1 MFQISIEIADM
12 KPMKNKQRSMN
23 LFLALLSLFL
33 ISCENQEIT
42 EIKLSLKKAQDRARE
57 KALLTV
63 KSGTIKRGQGFHQ
76 ALRDLSVKRKN
87 SMSVINGLRD
97 YVEFSKLRVGDKLT
111 ATYDKDKKLIGFSYQ
126 QNAAEKHIL
135 LKNQETES
143 WDYKYHEE
151 KTEWIT
157 RILTGELKKDSTLQT
172 DLIETGLKRSVVAD
186 IINVLLCK
194 VNFRMNARMG
204 DKYKVL
210 LNERMFNGKILETEI
225 LYTAYSGFRAGRSEA
240 FYYNDG
246 EKKSTYTAHYT
257 EEGEALIRS
266 GLRYPLSRLHVRS
279 RYGMR
284 RHPVTGRRTM
294 HRGVDLRGRRGAP
307 VHAVAR
313 GLVVESL
320 YNPFAGNRVAI
331 RHADRSIS
339 YYMHLKNRAV
349 KKGDRVLAHQIIGR
363 VGKTGRVT
371 GPHLHFGFKN
381 SKGRWMN
388 PLSKRMI
395 ATPKLKGERY
405 TKLTKQIE
413 QTKSLIRNIEID
425 KLSRYIASP
434 DDSNS

>member
-1 MFQISIEIADM
+1 ME
-12 KPMKNKQRSMN
+12 NKQKTMN
-23 LFLALLSLFL
+23 LILAILSILL
-33 ISCENQEIT
+33 ISCENHEVT
-42 EIKLSLKKAQDRARE
+42 EIKAKLKIAQAKARE
-57 KALLTV
+57 KALMTI
-63 KSGTIKRGQGFHQ
+63 KNGSIKRGQGFHQ
-76 ALRDLSVKRKN
+76 ALRDLSIDHKI
-87 SMSVINGLRD
+87 SMQIINGLRD
-97 YVEFSKLRVGDKLT
+97 HIEFSKLRVGDDLV
-111 ATYDKDKKLIGFSYQ
+111 ATYDKNMKLISFSYS
-126 QNAAEKHIL
+126 QNPVEKHTL
-135 LKNQETES
+135 LLDLKTND
-143 WDYKYHEE
+143 WNYKYHEE
-151 KTEWIT
+151 KTQWVT
-157 RILTGELKKDSTLQT
+157 RILKGKLREGSTLQF

-194 VNFRMNARMG
+194 VNFRMHARMG
-204 DKYKVL
+204 DEYKVL
-210 LNERMFNGKILETEI
+210 LNERMFEGNILETEI
-225 LYTAYSGFRAGRSEA
+225 LYTSYSGQRAGNSSA
-240 FYYNDG
+240 YYYIDG

-279 RYGMR
+279 NYGMR
-284 RHPVTGRRTM
+284 RHPVTGRRVM
-294 HRGVDLRGRRGAP
+294 HRGVDLRGRSGSP

-313 GLVVESL
+313 GVVVESL

-349 KKGDRVLAHQIIGR
+349 KKGDRVLSHQIIGR

-395 ATPKLKGERY
+395 ATPKLKGERFNR
-405 TKLTKQIE
+405 LTKQIKE
-413 QTKSLIRNIEID
+413 TKALIHNIEVD

-434 DDSNS
+434 EGNKT

>member
-1 MFQISIEIADM
+1 MGPMEI
-12 KPMKNKQRSMN
+12 KQKLMN
-23 LFLALLSLFL
+23 VILSLLTIFL
-33 ISCENQEIT
+33 VSCENAEIT
-42 EIKLSLKKAQDRARE
+42 EIKLGLEKAQKIARE
-57 KALLTV
+57 KALMTV
-63 KSGTIKRGQGFHQ
+63 DVGSIKRGQGFHQ
-76 ALRDLSVKRKN
+76 ALSDLKIN
-87 SMSVINGLRD
+87 HATSMSIINGLRD
-97 YVEFSKLRVGDKLT
+97 YVEFSKLRVGDDLT
-111 ATYDKDKKLIGFSYQ
+111 ATYDKNKTLIKFSYS
-126 QNAAEKHIL
+126 QNPVEKHSLIFN
-135 LKNQETES
+135 KNSGAWE
-143 WDYKYHEE
+143 YKYHEE

-157 RILTGELKKDSTLQT
+157 RILTGELKEGSTLQY
-172 DLIETGLKRSVVAD
+172 DLVDTGLKRSVVAD

-194 VNFRMNARMG
+194 VNFRMHARMG

-210 LNERMFNGKILETEI
+210 LNERMFKGKILETEI
-225 LYTAYSGFRAGRSEA
+225 LYTSYEGTRAGKSTA

-257 EEGEALIRS
+257 EEGEALIRT

-313 GLVVESL
+313 GVVVESL

-339 YYMHLKNRAV
+339 YYMHLKNRSV
-349 KKGDRVLAHQIIGR
+349 KKGDRVLTHQIIGR

-381 SKGRWMN
+381 SNGRWMN

-395 ATPKLKGERY
+395 ATPKLKGQRF

-413 QTKSLIRNIEID
+413 QTKALIRNIEID

-434 DDSNS
+434 EESKS